1 MCVFMIFF
9 SNYKTSRSKKGNNG
23 TVIMEFHEDHPSY
36 DNLYLVERE
45 KPAVPCVNYLDFP
58 DTKKFGGTCINAADI
73 SHLGTNAP
81 ELFYMEQYATVAC
94 VLFCPFFDI
103 NDVKGND
110 GKHLT
115 YFRHFVMDGK
125 MKKEH
130 LQYLSNAQ
138 DCRYVQ
144 VKQI

>member
-58 DTKKFGGTCINAADI
+58 DTKKFVGTC
-73 SHLGTNAP
+73 
-81 ELFYMEQYATVAC
+81 C
-94 VLFCPFFDI
+94 
-103 NDVKGND
+103 
-110 GKHLT
+110 
-115 YFRHFVMDGK
+115 
-125 MKKEH
+125 
-130 LQYLSNAQ
+130 
-138 DCRYVQ
+138 
-144 VKQI
+144 